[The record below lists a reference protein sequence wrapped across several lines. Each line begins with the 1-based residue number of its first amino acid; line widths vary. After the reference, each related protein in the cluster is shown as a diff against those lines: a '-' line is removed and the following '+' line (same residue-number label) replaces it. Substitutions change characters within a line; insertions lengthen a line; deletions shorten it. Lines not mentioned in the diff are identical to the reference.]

1 MACFL
6 GLNIADSLIT
16 WKVLSM
22 GGVELNWYKVLLDVM
37 PMWGMLAIKMG
48 LAGLCTFLVYRYRR
62 SLFKPLN
69 IGLGLIVAFNLSWVV
84 LGAR

>member
-1 MACFL
+1 MALFF
-6 GLNIADSLIT
+6 GLNIADSLVT

-37 PMWGMLAIKMG
+37 PVWGVMAIKLA
-48 LAGLCTFLVYRYRR
+48 LAGLFAFLVYRYRR

-69 IGLGLIVAFNLSWVV
+69 IGLGLIVAFNLFWLLTGV
-84 LGAR
+84 L